1 MEIPLTKRGIF
12 FYINYLCSIQFCP
25 YIYLCRTGYKYM
37 LKDKNII
44 VGVCGSIAA
53 YKSALLVRLLVKAG
67 ANVQVVITPDAANFI
82 TPLTLSTLS
91 KNPVH
96 IKYFDADSGEWDNHV
111 NLGLWAD
118 IMLIAPATA
127 NTLAKMANGLCDNL
141 LMAVYLSAK
150 CPVYFAPAM
159 DLDMFKHPATLN
171 NLNTLKSYGNILIP
185 AGTGELASGLYGE
198 GRMAEPEEIVEL
210 LQRELGKTLPLA
222 GKKILVTAGPT
233 YEAIDPVRFIGNHS
247 SGKMGFAIA
256 DQLADLGAQVT
267 LIVGPTA
274 QKAPSPNITRI
285 DVTSANEML
294 NACLTAF
301 QDADACVMSAAVA
314 DYTPVEVASQK
325 IKKQDASLNIGLK
338 KTTDILKTLGELK
351 RTNQILIGFALE
363 TENEEQYA
371 IDKLN
376 KKNLD
381 LIILNSLNDSGAGF
395 KGDTNKITMIDRQL
409 NKSVFELKSKIE
421 VAADIS
427 DKLIELLSH

>member
-1 MEIPLTKRGIF
+1 
-12 FYINYLCSIQFCP
+12 
-25 YIYLCRTGYKYM
+25 M

-67 ANVQVVITPDAANFI
+67 ANVQVVMTPDAANFI

-96 IKYFDADSGEWDNHV
+96 IKYFDAESGEWDNHV
-111 NLGLWAD
+111 SLGLWAD
-118 IMLIAPATA
+118 MMLIAPATA

-159 DLDMFKHPATLN
+159 DLDMFKHAATLN
-171 NLNTLKSYGNILIP
+171 NLNTLKAYGNILIP
-185 AGTGELASGLYGE
+185 AGTGELASGLYGQ

-210 LQRELGKTLPLA
+210 LQNELNKNLPLA
-222 GKKILVTAGPT
+222 GKKVLVTAGPT

-256 DQLADLGAQVT
+256 DRLADLGAEVT
-267 LIVGPTA
+267 LVAGPTA
-274 QKAPSPNITRI
+274 QKATNRYIYRI

-294 NACLTAF
+294 DACLTAF
-301 QDADACVMSAAVA
+301 PDADACVMSAAVA

-325 IKKQDASLNIGLK
+325 IKKQESSLNIDLK
-338 KTTDILKTLGELK
+338 KTTDILKTLGEIK
-351 RTNQILIGFALE
+351 RTNQVLIGFALE

-381 LIILNSLNDSGAGF
+381 LIILNSLNDNGAGF

-409 NKSVFELKSKIE
+409 NKSVFDLKSKAE

-427 DKLIELLSH
+427 NKLIELLNR